1 MMLPPKS
8 GRKAV
13 RLRNAG
19 TMSTLSYLYS
29 DIMAAWISSDASQKG
44 SSAELL
50 PRLRQKFLGLAQQIQ
65 AVKMQTMVAKWE
77 GSIRGAWPGNE
88 YLKLAGVQADMMSS
102 LALVSAHAL
111 AAPRAFSRP
120 RSSSRARSH
129 RSTPRCASRSC
140 TARSSS
146 TRTS

>member
-13 RLRNAG
+13 RLRNAA

-29 DIMAAWISSDASQKG
+29 DIMAAWISSGASPKG
-44 SSAELL
+44 NNAELL
-50 PRLRQKFLGLAQQIQ
+50 PRLRHKFLGLAQQIQ

-77 GSIRGAWPGNE
+77 GSLRGAWPGDE

-102 LALVSAHAL
+102 LALVSRTLFFLLWDAHSHVSGTSFLPARGVAL
-111 AAPRAFSRP
+111 TGRP
-120 RSSSRARSH
+120 
-129 RSTPRCASRSC
+129 
-140 TARSSS
+140 
-146 TRTS
+146 